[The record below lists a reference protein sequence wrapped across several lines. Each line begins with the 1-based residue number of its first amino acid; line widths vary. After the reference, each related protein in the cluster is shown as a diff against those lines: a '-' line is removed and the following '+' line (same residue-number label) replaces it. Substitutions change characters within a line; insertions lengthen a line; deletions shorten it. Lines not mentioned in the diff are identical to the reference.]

1 MAIAYIVNPDRTK
14 GKKKKTIKR
23 KKLKGNPTPL
33 LVISNPTKRKGGK
46 KTMAKKKAKK
56 RAKRTVARKTVNR
69 NPKRHVTKKVRKHH
83 AKRKALNLNPKRKH
97 HSRRRAKKVYKINA
111 RRRHYKKNPDIMSSI
126 GDYGKQVGLGLASAV
141 ATVMIPPMAFKAF
154 MPSLANDKLALYA
167 GEAAIFGGGA
177 AIVHHL
183 FKAHDWTAPI
193 IFGGSIVLG
202 LQLVADLFKT
212 VQGYVNISGY
222 RQVGVSGYGQLP
234 GANTVG
240 AIAYNGVPIHSA
252 GTNYAMNQ
260 MYA

>member
-1 MAIAYIVNPDRTK
+1 MAIAYIINPDRTK

-33 LVISNPTKRKGGK
+33 LVISNPNKHKGGK
-46 KTMAKKKAKK
+46 KTMAKKHAKK
-56 RAKRTVARKTVNR
+56 NPKKHVAKKANR
-69 NPKRHVTKKVRKHH
+69 NPKKHTAKKVKKH
-83 AKRKALNLNPKRKH
+83 AKKVFNLNPKRKH
-97 HSRRRAKKVYKINA
+97 AKHTKKVYKINA
-111 RRRHYKKNPDIMSSI
+111 RKRHYRKNPDIMSSI

-141 ATVMIPPMAFKAF
+141 ATVMIPPMVFKAV

-202 LQLVADLFKT
+202 LQLVADLFST
-212 VQGYVNISGY
+212 VQNYVNISGY

-234 GANTVG
+234 GASRG
-240 AIAYNGVPIHSA
+240 AIGYNATPANASG
-252 GTNYAMNQ
+252 YAMNQ

>member
-83 AKRKALNLNPKRKH
+83 AKKALNLNPKRKH

-222 RQVGVSGYGQLP
+222 KQVGVSGYGQLP

-240 AIAYNGVPIHSA
+240 AIAYNGVPIHST
-252 GTNYAMNQ
+252 GTNYAMNA

>member
-1 MAIAYIVNPDRTK
+1 
-14 GKKKKTIKR
+14 
-23 KKLKGNPTPL
+23 
-33 LVISNPTKRKGGK
+33 
-46 KTMAKKKAKK
+46 MAKKKAKK

-83 AKRKALNLNPKRKH
+83 AKKALNLNPKRKH

-111 RRRHYKKNPDIMSSI
+111 RRRHYRKNPDIMSSI

-141 ATVMIPPMAFKAF
+141 ATVMIPPMVFKAV

-167 GEAAIFGGGA
+167 GEVAVFGGGA

-183 FKAHDWTAPI
+183 FKAHDWTGSI
-193 IFGGSIVLG
+193 LFGGSIILG
-202 LQLVADLFKT
+202 LQITADLLKS
-212 VQGYVNISGY
+212 VQNYVNISGY

-234 GANTVG
+234 GASNVG

>member
-1 MAIAYIVNPDRTK
+1 MAIAYIVNPDRKK

-33 LVISNPTKRKGGK
+33 LVISNPNKHKGGK

-56 RAKRTVARKTVNR
+56 AKKTVARKTVNR
-69 NPKRHVTKKVRKHH
+69 NPKKVTKKVKKHH
-83 AKRKALNLNPKRKH
+83 AKKAFNLNPKKKH
-97 HSRRRAKKVYKINA
+97 ANRTKKVYKINA
-111 RRRHYKKNPDIMSSI
+111 RKRHYRKNPDIMSSI

-141 ATVMIPPMAFKAF
+141 ATVMIPPMVFKAV

-167 GEAAIFGGGA
+167 GEVAVFGGGA

-183 FKAHDWTAPI
+183 FKAHDWTGSI
-193 IFGGSIVLG
+193 LFGGSIVLG
-202 LQLVADLFKT
+202 LQLVADLFST
-212 VQGYVNISGY
+212 VQNYVNISGY

-234 GANTVG
+234 GASRG
-240 AIAYNGVPIHSA
+240 AIGYNATPANASG
-252 GTNYAMNQ
+252 YAMNQ

>member
-33 LVISNPTKRKGGK
+33 LVISNPNKHKGGK

-56 RAKRTVARKTVNR
+56 AKKTVARKTVNR
-69 NPKRHVTKKVRKHH
+69 NPKKVTKKVKKHHAKKAFNLNPKKKHH
-83 AKRKALNLNPKRKH
+83 AKRT
-97 HSRRRAKKVYKINA
+97 KKVYKINA
-111 RRRHYKKNPDIMSSI
+111 RKRHYRKNPDIMSSI

-141 ATVMIPPMAFKAF
+141 ATVMIPPMVFKAV

-202 LQLVADLFKT
+202 LQLVADLFST
-212 VQGYVNISGY
+212 VQNYVNISGY

-234 GANTVG
+234 GASRG
-240 AIAYNGVPIHSA
+240 AIGYNATPANASG
-252 GTNYAMNQ
+252 YAMNQ

>member
-1 MAIAYIVNPDRTK
+1 
-14 GKKKKTIKR
+14 
-23 KKLKGNPTPL
+23 
-33 LVISNPTKRKGGK
+33 
-46 KTMAKKKAKK
+46 MAKKKAKK

-69 NPKRHVTKKVRKHH
+69 NPKRHVTKKVKKHH
-83 AKRKALNLNPKRKH
+83 AKKAFNLNPKKKH
-97 HSRRRAKKVYKINA
+97 ANRTKNVYKINA
-111 RRRHYKKNPDIMSSI
+111 RKRHYRKNPDIMSSI

-141 ATVMIPPMAFKAF
+141 ATVMIPPMVFKAV

-167 GEAAIFGGGA
+167 GEVAVFGGGA

-183 FKAHDWTAPI
+183 FKAHDWTGSI
-193 IFGGSIVLG
+193 LFGGSIILG
-202 LQLVADLFKT
+202 LQITADLLKS
-212 VQGYVNISGY
+212 VQNYVNISGY

-240 AIAYNGVPIHSA
+240 AIAYNGVPIHST

>member
-83 AKRKALNLNPKRKH
+83 AKKALNLNPKRKH

-240 AIAYNGVPIHSA
+240 AIAYNGVPIHST
-252 GTNYAMNQ
+252 GTNYAMNA

>member
-1 MAIAYIVNPDRTK
+1 MAIAYIINPDRTK

-33 LVISNPTKRKGGK
+33 LVISNPNKHKGGK
-46 KTMAKKKAKK
+46 KTMAKKHAKK
-56 RAKRTVARKTVNR
+56 NPKKHVAKKANR
-69 NPKRHVTKKVRKHH
+69 NPKKHTAKKVKKH
-83 AKRKALNLNPKRKH
+83 AKKVFNLNPKRKH
-97 HSRRRAKKVYKINA
+97 AKHTKKVYKINA
-111 RRRHYKKNPDIMSSI
+111 RKRHYRKNPDIMSSI

>member
-33 LVISNPTKRKGGK
+33 LVISNPNKHKGGK

-56 RAKRTVARKTVNR
+56 AKKTVARKTVNR
-69 NPKRHVTKKVRKHH
+69 NPKKVTKKVKKHH
-83 AKRKALNLNPKRKH
+83 AKKAFNLNPKKKH
-97 HSRRRAKKVYKINA
+97 ANRTKKVYKINT
-111 RRRHYKKNPDIMSSI
+111 RKRHYRKNPDIMSSI

-177 AIVHHL
+177 AVVHHL

-222 RQVGVSGYGQLP
+222 RQVGVSGYSQLP

-240 AIAYNGVPIHSA
+240 AIAYNGVPIHST
-252 GTNYAMNQ
+252 GTNYAMNA

>member
-69 NPKRHVTKKVRKHH
+69 NPKRVTKKVKKHH
-83 AKRKALNLNPKRKH
+83 AKKALNLNPKRKH

-202 LQLVADLFKT
+202 LQLVADLFNT
-212 VQGYVNISGY
+212 VQNYVNISGY
-222 RQVGVSGYGQLP
+222 RRVGGSGYGQLP

-240 AIAYNGVPIHSA
+240 AIAYNGVPIHST
-252 GTNYAMNQ
+252 GTNYAMNAL
-260 MYA
+260 YA

>member
-1 MAIAYIVNPDRTK
+1 
-14 GKKKKTIKR
+14 
-23 KKLKGNPTPL
+23 
-33 LVISNPTKRKGGK
+33 
-46 KTMAKKKAKK
+46 MAKKKAKK

-69 NPKRHVTKKVRKHH
+69 NPKRHVTKKVKKHH
-83 AKRKALNLNPKRKH
+83 AKKAFNLNPKKKH
-97 HSRRRAKKVYKINA
+97 ANRTKKVYKINA
-111 RRRHYKKNPDIMSSI
+111 RKRHYRKNPDIMSSI

-141 ATVMIPPMAFKAF
+141 ATVMIPPMVFKAV

-167 GEAAIFGGGA
+167 GEVAVFGGGA

-183 FKAHDWTAPI
+183 FKAHDWTGSI
-193 IFGGSIVLG
+193 LFGGSIILG
-202 LQLVADLFKT
+202 LQITADLLKS
-212 VQGYVNISGY
+212 VQNYVNISGY

-252 GTNYAMNQ
+252 GTNYAMNA

>member
-56 RAKRTVARKTVNR
+56 AKKTVARKTVNK
-69 NPKRHVTKKVRKHH
+69 NPKRVTKKVKKHH
-83 AKRKALNLNPKRKH
+83 AKRT
-97 HSRRRAKKVYKINA
+97 KKVYKINA
-111 RRRHYKKNPDIMSSI
+111 KKRHYKKNPDIMSSI

-141 ATVMIPPMAFKAF
+141 ATVMIPPMVFKAV

-202 LQLVADLFKT
+202 LQLVADLFST
-212 VQGYVNISGY
+212 VQNYVNISGY

-234 GANTVG
+234 GASRG
-240 AIAYNGVPIHSA
+240 AIGYNATPANASG
-252 GTNYAMNQ
+252 YAMNQ

>member
-1 MAIAYIVNPDRTK
+1 
-14 GKKKKTIKR
+14 
-23 KKLKGNPTPL
+23 
-33 LVISNPTKRKGGK
+33 
-46 KTMAKKKAKK
+46 
-56 RAKRTVARKTVNR
+56 
-69 NPKRHVTKKVRKHH
+69 
-83 AKRKALNLNPKRKH
+83 
-97 HSRRRAKKVYKINA
+97 
-111 RRRHYKKNPDIMSSI
+111 MSSI

-240 AIAYNGVPIHSA
+240 AIAYNGVPIHST
-252 GTNYAMNQ
+252 GTNYAMNA

>member
-33 LVISNPTKRKGGK
+33 LVISNPNKHKGGK
-46 KTMAKKKAKK
+46 KTMAKKHAKK
-56 RAKRTVARKTVNR
+56 NPKKHVAKKVNR
-69 NPKRHVTKKVRKHH
+69 NSKKHTAKRVRKHH
-83 AKRKALNLNPKRKH
+83 AKRRELNLNPKRKH

-234 GANTVG
+234 GASRG
-240 AIAYNGVPIHSA
+240 AIGYNATPANANG
-252 GTNYAMNQ
+252 YAMNQ
-260 MYA
+260 IYA

>member
-14 GKKKKTIKR
+14 GKRKKTIKR

-83 AKRKALNLNPKRKH
+83 AKKALNLNPKRKH

-240 AIAYNGVPIHSA
+240 AIAYNGVPIHST
-252 GTNYAMNQ
+252 GTNYAMNA